1 MLPYEGY
8 EIYPDN
14 ESDTDRI
21 KISGADEDLNHV
33 SNLDAQHPIQINGR
47 PFLNLEFSKIWPW
60 LINGRP
66 RCDHFL
72 ILVWLTVV
80 NSGWIIDD

>member
-1 MLPYEGY
+1 MDSYKSFLDIRISVIYEVCGIPYALMLPYEGY

-47 PFLNLEFSKIWPW
+47 PFLNLEFSKI
-60 LINGRP
+60 
-66 RCDHFL
+66 
-72 ILVWLTVV
+72 
-80 NSGWIIDD
+80 